1 MYLDDYFIISR
12 HLSPPAS
19 TTTTLRTVVVILLEM
34 LLTQVASTAI
44 ESDLLLARHM
54 YEWGESMRM

>member
-19 TTTTLRTVVVILLEM
+19 TTTTLRTVVLLEM